1 MYKKGCFLYLKKN
14 AMGKTVFSRLN
25 YYNEIE
31 IKMDEESLFQERLV
45 YEDLFHFFTKLFSI

>member
-1 MYKKGCFLYLKKN
+1 MPWE
-14 AMGKTVFSRLN
+14 KTVFSRLN